1 MRLLGRAAYMAASKQ
16 TADKLASMKKAV
28 CIHYL
33 GKECGIKLWESMEL
47 ERRRLEKA
55 AGLY

>member
-1 MRLLGRAAYMAASKQ
+1 MKLLGTAAYMAASKQ
-16 TADKLASMKKAV
+16 TADKLSSMKKAV

-33 GKECGIKLWESMEL
+33 GKECGVQFWESTERK
-47 ERRRLEKA
+47 RRRREKA